1 MNGFSLQSTTTP
13 RKANKGIE
21 SALQEKIS
29 CSMGGFWF
37 GVGPFERGLELGI
50 YRGSPGGPIE
60 AENICLVAE
69 KICMVES
76 DRGKWVVKSAFGIVK
91 HGGVTPI
98 NLGKSRPPP

>member
-13 RKANKGIE
+13 RKAIKGIE
-21 SALQEKIS
+21 SALQEKII
-29 CSMGGFWF
+29 CSVGGFWF
-37 GVGPFERGLELGI
+37 GVGPFERGLELII
-50 YRGSPGGPIE
+50 YRWSPGEPIE
-60 AENICLVAE
+60 AK

-76 DRGKWVVKSAFGIVK
+76 DQGKWVVKSAFGIVK